1 MHNMITVKD
10 VSFCY
15 EKNEPVLEHVNF
27 SVEKGDFVA
36 IIGSN
41 GAGKS
46 TLIKILLG
54 QLSPTQGSVVLGCCE
69 VNPKHHKCIGYVP
82 QTGIGAGAGFP
93 ASVQEVV
100 ELNLYQEIGLFRMI
114 KKEQKEKA
122 RKALAAVGMEQ
133 LAHRPIGALS
143 GGQQQRVMIAKALVS
158 DPELLILDEPTN
170 GIDSESTRQLF
181 SLLEKLN
188 RERGITILLVTHD
201 LRRVAKVANRFLLL
215 EDGTIGQI
223 SAQEAEGR

>member
-15 EKNEPVLEHVNF
+15 EKKEPVLEHVNF

-143 GGQQQRVMIAKALVS
+143 GGQQQR
-158 DPELLILDEPTN
+158 
-170 GIDSESTRQLF
+170 
-181 SLLEKLN
+181 
-188 RERGITILLVTHD
+188 ERGITILLVTHD
-201 LRRVAKVANRFLLL
+201 LRRGAKVANRFLLL